1 MKDGGKIERRKEL
14 HENQQERMPRRE
26 ERRKQEG
33 KSPSEFGR
41 RRGIK
46 IDGRKKEEGR
56 TGRDR
61 PKKKNDH
68 GWLAPGVL
76 KQLTRSLP
84 PPVSLSRQR
93 RRAGGGLRYGCYC
106 LRIHVA
112 GLQISSCKT
121 KKIFESMSKLAARKH
136 AVVDLL
142 NRMNAK
148 KSFKSYVHGITA
160 VWIL

>member
-46 IDGRKKEEGR
+46 IDGRKKEEGI

-84 PPVSLSRQR
+84 PPCLSLSPEEEGGR
-93 RRAGGGLRYGCYC
+93 R
-106 LRIHVA
+106 
-112 GLQISSCKT
+112 CKAWLLLLENT
-121 KKIFESMSKLAARKH
+121 RCRPP
-136 AVVDLL
+136 DLIMAKRRGYL
-142 NRMNAK
+142 NRCRNERRG
-148 KSFKSYVHGITA
+148 SIQLQTC
-160 VWIL
+160 